1 MKYKGHTWRYNQH
14 INELKYHKVGLIDSV
29 PDILC
34 SQVNDS
40 SKNSYDQALYESLY
54 PQGGSVSLRGLHPKH
69 DIVRPFHRI

>member
-1 MKYKGHTWRYNQH
+1 MKYKGHTWCHNQH
-14 INELKYHKVGLIDSV
+14 INELKCHKVGLTDYV

-54 PQGGSVSLRGLHPKH
+54 PQGGSVYLRGLPPRN
-69 DIVRPFHRI
+69 DVV